1 MSKSRLS
8 PEDHSESSGSHVI
21 QSVLTPA
28 IRFWLGTQVDHAE
41 ELKIEIQSRDRQI
54 LKGHIPAIQLA
65 ADHICYQGLYLG
77 RLEVSA
83 TNIRVNWWG
92 IARGQSLQLL
102 APFPVEATMH
112 LSEAELNRSLQVDL
126 MAEALTELMAQ
137 DLFPL
142 FDDDRENAEREPV
155 DSGNTLDSGDLGTI
169 DPIDPKHLDSKNAD
183 SKNSDQKN
191 STTHGDQE
199 KVMLSD
205 PSTPRIIQIA
215 LRTDA
220 LMMTVA
226 RTEGDR
232 TLYRYLL
239 TGLNLHNGH
248 TLSFHQPQLLDHA
261 EAVEGRSLP
270 HLAERVID
278 FGETVELTDL
288 HISPNLLRC
297 HGTILA
303 QP

>member
-1 MSKSRLS
+1 MSKPLLS
-8 PEDHSESSGSHVI
+8 SEDHSESSGSHVI

-28 IRFWLGTQVDHAE
+28 IRFWLSTQVDHAE

-65 ADHICYQGLYLG
+65 ADDICYQGLYLG

-102 APFPVEATMH
+102 APFPIEATMH

-137 DLFPL
+137 DLVPL
-142 FDDDRENAEREPV
+142 FDDDRENAECEPV
-155 DSGNTLDSGDLGTI
+155 DSGNAIDSGTI
-169 DPIDPKHLDSKNAD
+169 DPSNSDPSNSDPKKAE
-183 SKNSDQKN
+183 QKN
-191 STTHGDQE
+191 SISTHGDPE
-199 KVMLSD
+199 HVMLSS
-205 PSTPRIIQIA
+205 PSIPQITQIA

-220 LMMTVA
+220 LVMTVA

-232 TLYRYLL
+232 TIHRYLL
-239 TGLNLHNGH
+239 TGLNLRNGH
-248 TLSFHQPQLLDHA
+248 TLGFHQPQLLDHA
-261 EAVEGRSLP
+261 EAVSGRSLP